1 MEELISV
8 IIPVYNVEHYLER
21 CLNSVVNQTYK
32 KLEIILVDDGSTDSS
47 GCLCDEWEKKD
58 DRIVVLHQ
66 DNAGASVARNKGLQY
81 AKGAY
86 LTFIDSDDWVE
97 VDMLEYFLKQIVF
110 QDADMVISDVYL
122 CKKEKLEVWNQ
133 KRYLEYFFRT
143 RGEGDTH
150 SVCGRLYKK
159 EMLDDFCFLEGRMN
173 EDVLAT
179 YEFAIRCKKAIY
191 TSKTFYHYEKNVEG
205 VTLSPITRKKMD
217 LLYVWDLVYEKV
229 KNQVPDYMEYCEMNV
244 LRARFTL
251 LCQMIRN
258 GIDKSDQ
265 ELIEKK
271 KEMKKE
277 LKKGYWKLMRWKMPV
292 SRKILLCLIVNNFID
307 LN

>member
-8 IIPVYNVEHYLER
+8 VIPVYNVERYLNR
-21 CLNSVVNQTYK
+21 CIKSVVNQTYK
-32 KLEIILVDDGSTDSS
+32 NLEVILVDDGSTDASAVI
-47 GCLCDEWEKKD
+47 CDSWKEKD
-58 DRIVVLHQ
+58 SRIVVLHQ
-66 DNAGASVARNKGLQY
+66 DNVGASAARNKGLQY
-81 AKGAY
+81 AKGEY
-86 LTFIDSDDWVE
+86 ITFIDSDDWIE
-97 VDMLEYFLKQIVF
+97 ADMLQYFMKQIVSK
-110 QDADMVISDVYL
+110 DADMVISDVYL

-150 SVCGRLYKK
+150 SVWGRLYKK
-159 EMLDDFCFLEGRMN
+159 EMLDDFRFLEGRMN
-173 EDVLAT
+173 EDILAT

-205 VTLSPITRKKMD
+205 VTLSPITRKKLD

-229 KNQVPDYMEYCEMNV
+229 KEQIPDCKEYCEMNM

-258 GIDKSDQ
+258 GIDKNDKQ
-265 ELIEKK
+265 LIEKK

-277 LKKGYWKLMRWKMPV
+277 LKKGYRKLMKWKMPI
-292 SRKILLCLIVNNFID
+292 SRKIVLFIIIN
-307 LN
+307 L